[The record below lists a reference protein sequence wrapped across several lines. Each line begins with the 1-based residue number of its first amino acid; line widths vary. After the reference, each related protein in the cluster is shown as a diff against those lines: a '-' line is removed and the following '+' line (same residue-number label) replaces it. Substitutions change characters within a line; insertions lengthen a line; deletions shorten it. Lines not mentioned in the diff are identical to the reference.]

1 MRKAYS
7 NILLFYLIVH
17 FVIPIIYYYF
27 YDFINLYS
35 DVEYGEFVLKGILL
49 NFISILGTICV
60 IQFLPDKKIPIKPI
74 FNHSFKFY
82 ILCVIFFS
90 IYLYSSGGYDGLLEG
105 SLSGAL
111 ISYILLF
118 FDPAVGLILFLFL
131 QKNIKY
137 EGLVILLYVLLFTI
151 GGSRSAIIIVVIIYL
166 ILQMFENSKKMK
178 KKFRVYVLFFCLI
191 SPLAFYFGTSV
202 RGVVDDSTISKL
214 IVGRISM
221 VELAGIPIEASEK
234 QRISIALY
242 DSKYGIVNQIKQSIN
257 EISPID
263 PFKHDTNPNQ
273 YYRAIFLDKTELSV
287 LDKYMSMNITL
298 PTYFYLE
305 TNMFFGCLVTIIFLS
320 LLYYVWIIK
329 SENLYF
335 LIGIIMSLYYLLQYF
350 DWVMVTAGLF
360 RIVLTILSLKFLE
373 KILNI
378 LSKRNVDKIVNI

>member
-1 MRKAYS
+1 
-7 NILLFYLIVH
+7 LLFYLVIH
-17 FVIPIIYYYF
+17 FIIPIIYYHF
-27 YDFINLYS
+27 YDFVNLYS
-35 DVEYGEFVLKGILL
+35 DIDYGEFVYKGIIL
-49 NFISILGTICV
+49 NIISIIGTICV
-60 IQFLPDKKIPIKPI
+60 IQFLPDKKIPKKPI

-82 ILCVIFFS
+82 ILCVVFFS

-131 QKNIKY
+131 QKKIKY
-137 EGLVILLYVLLFTI
+137 EGLAILIYVLLFTI

-166 ILQMFENSKKMK
+166 ILQMFENSKKTK
-178 KKFRVYVLFFCLI
+178 NKLRVYVLFFCLI

-221 VELAGIPIEASEK
+221 VELAGIPIEAIEK
-234 QRISIALY
+234 QRISLALY
-242 DSKYGIVNQIKQSIN
+242 ESKYGIVNQIKQSIN

-273 YYRAIFLDKTELSV
+273 YYRAIFLDKTELSI

-298 PTYFYLE
+298 PIYFYLE
-305 TNMFFGCLVTIIFLS
+305 TNMFFGCLFTIFFLS
-320 LLYYVWIIK
+320 LLYYVWVIK

-360 RIVLTILSLKFLE
+360 RIVLTIWSLNLLE
-373 KILNI
+373 KIINI
-378 LSKRNVDKIVNI
+378 LSNKKVDKMVNI

>member
-17 FVIPIIYYYF
+17 FIIPIIYYHF

-35 DVEYGEFVLKGILL
+35 DIEYGEFVFKGIIL

-60 IQFLPDKKIPIKPI
+60 IQFLPDKKIPINPI
-74 FNHSFKFY
+74 FSHSFKFY

-137 EGLVILLYVLLFTI
+137 VSIAILLYVLLFTL

-166 ILQMFENSKKMK
+166 ILLMFENSKKIK
-178 KKFRVYVLFFCLI
+178 KKMRFYVLFFCLI
-191 SPLAFYFGTSV
+191 SPVAFYFGTSV

-221 VELAGIPIEASEK
+221 VELAGIPIEAFEK
-234 QRISIALY
+234 QRMSIALY
-242 DSKYGIVNQIKQSIN
+242 DSKYGIVNQLKQSIN

-263 PFKHDTNPNQ
+263 PFKHDINPNQ
-273 YYRAIFLDKTELSV
+273 YYRAIFLDKTELSI

-298 PTYFYLE
+298 PVYFYLE
-305 TNMFFGCLVTIIFLS
+305 TNMFFGCLFTIIFLS

-360 RIVLTILSLKFLE
+360 RIVLTIFTLKFLE

-378 LSKRNVDKIVNI
+378 LLNKNIEKNVII